1 MKIRF
6 SLIVLFLLT
15 LSTVSLIAQDIKIK
29 RERVFTGPA
38 LYGFMNGGAD
48 LFFEYGVERL
58 TNRDIVYKGEEFTV
72 DVYDMPTPEDAF
84 GIYSIHIFKC
94 TRADTLECIN
104 CLSDYQY
111 QTIQGNSYISVVF
124 PSGSAKAKKL
134 VPEIL
139 EKLLPPA
146 EESNKIRLPR
156 LLQSESSYSGRIKYV
171 RGPLAAVNASVGFY
185 TSLRDIAFENA
196 WIIKEKKA
204 YIYHALVYFKSSAD
218 KERQRLAIDPAKILR
233 EGNNYLYYVGEEI
246 LEENTETK
254 GFGF

>member
-6 SLIVLFLLT
+6 PFIVLCLLA
-15 LSTVSLIAQDIKIK
+15 LSSISLVAQDIKIK

-58 TNRDIVYKGEEFTV
+58 TNRNIIYKGEEFTV
-72 DVYDMPTPEDAF
+72 DVYDMPSPEDAF

-111 QTIQGNSYISVVF
+111 QTIQGNSYISIVF

-134 VPEIL
+134 VPEVL

-146 EESNKIRLPR
+146 EDGKKVRFPR

-171 RGPLAAVNASVGFY
+171 RGPLSAVNASVGFY
-185 TSLRDIAFENA
+185 TSLRDVSFKNA
-196 WIIKEKKA
+196 WIIKDKKA
-204 YIYHALVYFKSSAD
+204 YIYHVLVYFNSSAD
-218 KERQRLAIDPAKILR
+218 KERQRLAIDSAKILR
-233 EGNNYLYYVGEEI
+233 EGKDYLYYVGEEI
-246 LEENTETK
+246 LEENTENK